1 MLSPSSPSRRL
12 VATESGERPVAAW
25 LSGLVLGMLAIG
37 AYGALQPLLPMASCV
52 AAVTESEADVIEFQ
66 PQAGSA
72 STAAGEEHAEPVALE
87 AEIDI
92 PSIPEVTPPLM
103 PAEMPE
109 LAQVE
114 MPSQT
119 SLPKPRSESP
129 APPAKPAH
137 RAAAEHSPSSGT
149 GEGPVP
155 VLMTGGIGGGRFP
168 APSYPAAARSLRE
181 QGLVRLLVTVETSG
195 FPTSVDILSSS
206 GSGTLD
212 YAALDQVRRRWH
224 WPAGPVRKYIAPIR
238 FEMR

>member
-1 MLSPSSPSRRL
+1 MLVPSSPSRRL

-25 LSGLVLGMLAIG
+25 LAGLVLGMLAIG
-37 AYGALQPLLPMASCV
+37 AYGALQPLLPSASCIISV
-52 AAVTESEADVIEFQ
+52 AESESEVIEFQ

-72 STAAGEEHAEPVALE
+72 SAASGDEHAEPAALE
-87 AEIDI
+87 AEVEI
-92 PSIPEVTPPLM
+92 PSIPELTPPLM

-114 MPSQT
+114 TPSQT
-119 SLPKPRSESP
+119 SQSKPRSE
-129 APPAKPAH
+129 PPAQTAKAAR
-137 RAAAEHSPSSGT
+137 RAAAEHNPSRGT